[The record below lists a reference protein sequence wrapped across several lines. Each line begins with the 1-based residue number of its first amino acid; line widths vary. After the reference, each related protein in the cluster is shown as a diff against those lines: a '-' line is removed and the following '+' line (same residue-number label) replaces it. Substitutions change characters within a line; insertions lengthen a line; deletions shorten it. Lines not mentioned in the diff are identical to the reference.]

1 MNTRPES
8 CSTWNN
14 PERAHD
20 LIVIGGGHAG
30 IEAALAASRMGLD
43 CLLITMGLNKI
54 GQMSCNPAIGGLG
67 KGHLVREIDALG
79 GEMARAIDSTG
90 LQFRML
96 NRSKGRAVW
105 SPRAQADKQD
115 YASHMLE
122 AVSRATGLALK
133 EAMVKDV
140 ELDGGIV
147 SHVLLDDGS
156 RVRGRAFVLCAGT
169 FLNGVLHH
177 GERQSAGGRV
187 GEEAATGLSEALE
200 RLGVKRLRYK
210 TGTPPRLDADSID
223 FASLEKQPGDDK
235 PQPFRFYENLIR
247 GEQLPCYITSTD
259 ERVHDLLRQNLHRAP
274 MFSGQIESS
283 GPRYCPSVEDKVV
296 RFADK
301 DRHQIFLEPEGRNTN
316 EVYVNGFST
325 SMPEEI
331 QREAL
336 QLIPGLERAR
346 ILRPGYAIEY
356 DYFPAWQ
363 LDVKLQVQG
372 LPNLFFAGQINGTSG
387 YEEAGIQGLIAAVN
401 AAAYLDNTIDPLV
414 LQRDQAYAGVLVDDL
429 VNRPGDEPYRMFTSR
444 SEFRLLLRQDN
455 ADERL
460 MPVARKLGLL
470 EEWRW
475 ERLIERRA
483 LKQRLTEWLHNTP
496 IGMNGPGASSAQR
509 QRGAEWLRRP
519 EVELSQVL
527 ESCPEAWHAELDDD
541 VKAAVEMDIKYAGY
555 IERQQRAVE
564 NFRRNE
570 NMSIPEDLDYSSM
583 GSLSIEARQRF
594 SQVRPRS
601 LGQASRVSGVRH
613 ADLQALWVQL
623 QKRRA
628 AERKGEDVPRG
639 T

>member
-14 PERAHD
+14 PESAYD

-30 IEAALAASRMGLD
+30 IEAALAASRMGLS

-90 LQFRML
+90 IQFRML

-122 AVSRATGLALK
+122 AVSRGTGLELK
-133 EAMVKDV
+133 DAMVKDL
-140 ELDGGIV
+140 ELSDGLV

-156 RVRGRAFVLCAGT
+156 RIRGRAFVLCAGT

-177 GERQSAGGRV
+177 GEKQSSGGRL
-187 GEEAATGLSEALE
+187 GEGAARGLSEALE

-223 FASLEKQPGDDK
+223 FSSLEQQPGDEK
-235 PQPFRFYENLIR
+235 PQPFRFYENLIK
-247 GEQLPCYITSTD
+247 GEQLPCHITWTS
-259 ERVHDLLRQNLHRAP
+259 ERVHGLLRDNLHRAP
-274 MFSGQIESS
+274 MFSGQIEST

-301 DRHQIFLEPEGRNTN
+301 DRHQIFLEPEGRNTQ
-316 EVYVNGFST
+316 EIYVNGFST
-325 SMPEEI
+325 SMPEEV

-336 QLIPGLERAR
+336 HMIPGLERAR

-363 LDVKLQVQG
+363 LDVKLQVQN
-372 LPNLFFAGQINGTSG
+372 LPNVFFAGQINGTSG

-401 AAAYLDNTIDPLV
+401 AAALLDRFIDPLV

-429 VNRPGDEPYRMFTSR
+429 VNKPGDEPYRMFTSR

-475 ERLIERRA
+475 QRLLERRA

-496 IGMNGPGASSAQR
+496 ISMNGAGGSPEMR
-509 QRGAEWLRRP
+509 QRAADWLRRP
-519 EVELSQVL
+519 ELELAQVL
-527 ESCPEAWHAELDDD
+527 QAKPEPWHAELDEE
-541 VKAAVEMDIKYAGY
+541 VRAAVEMDIKYAGY
-555 IERQQRAVE
+555 IDRQQRAVD

-570 NMSIPEDLDYSSM
+570 NMSIPEDLDYASM
-583 GSLSIEARQRF
+583 GCLSIEARQRF

-613 ADLQALWVQL
+613 ADLQALWIHL

>member
-14 PERAHD
+14 PESAYD

-30 IEAALAASRMGLD
+30 IEAALAASRMGLS

-90 LQFRML
+90 IQFRML

-122 AVSRATGLALK
+122 AVSRGTGLELK
-133 EAMVKDV
+133 DAMVKDL
-140 ELDGGIV
+140 ELSDGLV

-156 RVRGRAFVLCAGT
+156 RIRGRAFVLCAGT

-177 GERQSAGGRV
+177 GEKQSSGGRL
-187 GEEAATGLSEALE
+187 GEGAARGLSEALE

-223 FASLEKQPGDDK
+223 FSSLEQQPGDEK
-235 PQPFRFYENLIR
+235 PQPFRFYENLIK
-247 GEQLPCYITSTD
+247 GEQLPCHITWTS
-259 ERVHDLLRQNLHRAP
+259 ERVHGLLRDNLHRAP
-274 MFSGQIESS
+274 MFSGQIEST

-301 DRHQIFLEPEGRNTN
+301 DRHQIFLEPEGRNTQ
-316 EVYVNGFST
+316 EIYVNGFST
-325 SMPEEI
+325 SMPEEV

-336 QLIPGLERAR
+336 HMIPGLERAR

-363 LDVKLQVQG
+363 LDVKLQVQN
-372 LPNLFFAGQINGTSG
+372 LPNVFFAGQINGTSG

-401 AAAYLDNTIDPLV
+401 AAALLDRFIDPLV

-429 VNRPGDEPYRMFTSR
+429 VNKPGDGPYRRFTSR

-475 ERLIERRA
+475 QRLLERRA

-496 IGMNGPGASSAQR
+496 ISMNGAGGSPEMR
-509 QRGAEWLRRP
+509 QRAADWLRRP
-519 EVELSQVL
+519 ELELAQVL
-527 ESCPEAWHAELDDD
+527 QAKPEPWHAELDEE
-541 VKAAVEMDIKYAGY
+541 VRAAVEMDIKYAGY
-555 IERQQRAVE
+555 IDRQQRAVD

-570 NMSIPEDLDYSSM
+570 NMSIPEDLDYASM
-583 GSLSIEARQRF
+583 GCLSIEARQRF

-613 ADLQALWVQL
+613 ADLQALWIHL